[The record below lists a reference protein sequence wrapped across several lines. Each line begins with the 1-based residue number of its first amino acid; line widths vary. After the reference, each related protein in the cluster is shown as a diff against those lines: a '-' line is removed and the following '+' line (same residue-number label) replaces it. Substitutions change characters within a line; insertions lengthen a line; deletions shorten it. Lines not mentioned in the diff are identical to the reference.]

1 MILGA
6 VKVFDGFYG
15 DFAAVLG
22 IRPQRG
28 ASYGSKATPLL
39 VWLAG
44 GPWGQLAG
52 GGEKVDLW
60 VWTG

>member
-1 MILGA
+1 MIS
-6 VKVFDGFYG
+6 DDFYG

-28 ASYGSKATPLL
+28 ASCGSKATPLL
-39 VWLAG
+39 VYLAG
-44 GPWGQLAG
+44 GRWGGLAK

-60 VWTG
+60 VGTG